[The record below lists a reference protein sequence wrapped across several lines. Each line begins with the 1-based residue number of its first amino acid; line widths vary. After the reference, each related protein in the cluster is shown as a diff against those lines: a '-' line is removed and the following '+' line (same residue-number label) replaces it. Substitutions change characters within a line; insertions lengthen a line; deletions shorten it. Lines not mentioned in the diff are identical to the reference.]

1 VSALLPA
8 EFADLEPFAVKWCLP
23 TEQQRY
29 STRLAATMEEMQAF
43 YDTVTPRAEDAMAYL
58 EKLPFD
64 ALRDDAMNL
73 LHLLYAMIQ
82 VSFPVEVWHQP
93 KIPDTGSSAFD
104 SFTEP
109 VP

>member
-1 VSALLPA
+1 MSALLPA